1 MLSFILVVL
10 MLFLIPGPAVLLTLS
25 QTMKGGKWNGIL
37 TGVGIAVGDLIH
49 TCASVFGLSAILMT
63 SAFAFEI
70 VKYLGAAYLFYL
82 GITAII
88 KKSKNNKKSTEQK
101 EVNSKLSFRQAVL
114 IEVLN
119 PKTALFFLALLPQFV
134 QHNGHPV
141 FIQLLTLGLT
151 FVLLSILYTTLL
163 VLLSSVIG
171 KKIFSKKT
179 KGPKWMGK
187 AIGLVYIGL
196 GLRVALQ
203 TQS

>member
-1 MLSFILVVL
+1 M
-10 MLFLIPGPAVLLTLS
+10 
-25 QTMKGGKWNGIL
+25 
-37 TGVGIAVGDLIH
+37 
-49 TCASVFGLSAILMT
+49 
-63 SAFAFEI
+63 
-70 VKYLGAAYLFYL
+70 
-82 GITAII
+82 TAII
-88 KKSKNNKKSTEQK
+88 KKSKNSKKSTEQK